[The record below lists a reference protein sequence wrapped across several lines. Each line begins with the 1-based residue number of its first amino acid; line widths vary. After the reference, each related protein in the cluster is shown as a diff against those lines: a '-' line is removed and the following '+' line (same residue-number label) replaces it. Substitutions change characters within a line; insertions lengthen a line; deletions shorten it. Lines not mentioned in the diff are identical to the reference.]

1 MCTVPALVLPWLFSC
16 SWRKHVTILT
26 AHQPS
31 EAFLVECQ
39 WQPMCRQKWQMIIR
53 LWSLKNQSSYMYKS
67 FSTEHTEH
75 HIITS
80 QSQSQSQSQS
90 SFGALFGITVYIHS
104 RVKLTQYACAPSCTC
119 NFSAARRRPPSPP
132 PRITGESLL
141 FQLWPFTVVSCS
153 CSCTF
158 STVPRTLQPS

>member
-16 SWRKHVTILT
+16 SWRKHITILT

-80 QSQSQSQSQS
+80 SHSTHARHRARAT
-90 SFGALFGITVYIHS
+90 FPARGGALPPLLHVLLARVCCSNCGRLLWSLVHVAVHFRLFRERYSPARQQRSPWTLTTV
-104 RVKLTQYACAPSCTC
+104 L
-119 NFSAARRRPPSPP
+119 
-132 PRITGESLL
+132 
-141 FQLWPFTVVSCS
+141 
-153 CSCTF
+153 
-158 STVPRTLQPS
+158 